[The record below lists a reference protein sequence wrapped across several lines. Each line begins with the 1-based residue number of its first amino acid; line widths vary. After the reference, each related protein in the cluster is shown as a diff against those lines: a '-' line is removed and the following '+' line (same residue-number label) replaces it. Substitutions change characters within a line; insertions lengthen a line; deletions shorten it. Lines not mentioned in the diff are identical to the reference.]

1 MIELVNS
8 LYDWLYRGLSLRGA
22 GLLVGLLLVGTH
34 AYAFFNYRSLR
45 PFLQEA
51 PRNKRLGTIL
61 LSITLVW
68 ALVLV
73 SSMDMGEFHRVR
85 RIALILLPVTYG
97 LMLAYVDEFLTARA
111 LGILMLLAACPVLD
125 AAFLEAP
132 RSRVLMPLLAYGWIL
147 LGMFWVGMPY
157 LFRDHVGWATA
168 NESRWK
174 RLSLGGL
181 VYGALILVCALVFW
195 GGRQAG

>member
-1 MIELVNS
+1 MSELAHS

-22 GLLVGLLLVGTH
+22 GLIVGLLLVGTH

-45 PFLQEA
+45 PFLKEA

-68 ALVLV
+68 ALLLV

-85 RIALILLPVTYG
+85 RIAL
-97 LMLAYVDEFLTARA
+97 FLTARA
-111 LGILMLLAACPVLD
+111 LGILMLLAACPVLN

-132 RSRVLMPLLAYGWIL
+132 RSRILLPLLAYGWII

-168 NESRWK
+168 TEARWK
-174 RLSLGGL
+174 KLSLGGL
-181 VYGALILVCALVFW
+181 LYGALVLLFALVFW
-195 GGRQAG
+195 GGR